1 MPKFFNT
8 SRSHLCNPI
17 FCYHHPAQSQG
28 GRLTHNGLRPRP
40 ISSATIL
47 ATCTDAQKPG
57 PPPRTAPPRRRPR
70 PLSSSSNG
78 VEEAAALPPRRQLCG
93 KPRSPFPRLDLSL
106 SLSLRVSACSL
117 TRRCCPGTRRCRPGP
132 IRDDQPDHK
141 ARHGPA
147 SGKPFHDGKWEPLS
161 FERFRS

>member
-1 MPKFFNT
+1 MAGPSPDAQQFEAQA
-8 SRSHLCNPI
+8 HLLRI
-17 FCYHHPAQSQG
+17 
-28 GRLTHNGLRPRP
+28 LTTR
-40 ISSATIL
+40 
-47 ATCTDAQKPG
+47 TDAQKPG

-106 SLSLRVSACSL
+106 SLSLLVSACSL
-117 TRRCCPGTRRCRPGP
+117 TRRFCPGTRRRRPGP

-147 SGKPFHDGKWEPLS
+147 SGKTFHDGKWEPLS
-161 FERFRS
+161 F